1 MMMAK
6 LVIISL
12 ASTLLGLL
20 QEFKHGS
27 FFRTTSTIE
36 ISICGA
42 DIIQVKLS

>member
-1 MMMAK
+1 MMTAK

-20 QEFKHGS
+20 QEFKDGPR
-27 FFRTTSTIE
+27 FRTTSTIE
-36 ISICGA
+36 MQMCGV